1 MSEQIFLNAELRQRL
16 GTNKNREIRRE
27 DSMVPAVIYGNEE
40 ESKNIK
46 VPLNEIAKASMD
58 ENFFTQV
65 LLIKLEG
72 NEEKVV
78 LKELQREP
86 EKGKFLHADFQRVS
100 RKTKLKVVLPIK
112 VLGEE
117 ECLGIKEGGVLTRNL
132 VEIEVACLAGNI
144 PESLDIDITN
154 LELDQSIRL
163 TEISLPDGVEIPGLD
178 EEHDQQVL
186 NVQIPKIIE
195 EPEEELPSETDDEES
210 EAETSSEAPD
220 DAASEEG
227 AEEASEES
235 S

>member
-27 DSMVPAVIYGNEE
+27 DSMVPAVIYGNED

-58 ENFFTQV
+58 ENFYTQV

-78 LKELQREP
+78 LKELQRDP

-112 VLGEE
+112 ILGEE

-144 PESLDIDITN
+144 PESLDVDITN
-154 LELDQSIRL
+154 LELDQSLRL
-163 TEISLPDGVEIPGLD
+163 TEMNLPEGVEIPGLD
-178 EEHDQQVL
+178 DEHDQQIL

-195 EPEEELPSETDDEES
+195 EPEEDLVLEGEDAESEES
-210 EAETSSEAPD
+210 SSEASE
-220 DAASEEG
+220 DAAPEEG
-227 AEEASEES
+227 AEEVSEEDS
-235 S
+235 

>member
-40 ESKNIK
+40 
-46 VPLNEIAKASMD
+46 
-58 ENFFTQV
+58 
-65 LLIKLEG
+65 
-72 NEEKVV
+72 KVV
-78 LKELQREP
+78 LKELQRDP

-112 VLGEE
+112 ILGEE

-144 PESLDIDITN
+144 PESLDVDITN
-154 LELDQSIRL
+154 LELDQSLRL
-163 TEISLPDGVEIPGLD
+163 TEMNLPEGVEIPGLD
-178 EEHDQQVL
+178 DEHDQQIL

-195 EPEEELPSETDDEES
+195 EPEEDLVLEGEDAESEES
-210 EAETSSEAPD
+210 SSEASE
-220 DAASEEG
+220 DAAPEEG
-227 AEEASEES
+227 AEEVSEEDS
-235 S
+235 

>member
-58 ENFFTQV
+58 ENFYTQV

-78 LKELQREP
+78 LKELQRDP

-112 VLGEE
+112 ILGEE

-144 PESLDIDITN
+144 PESLDVDITN
-154 LELDQSIRL
+154 LELDQSLRL
-163 TEISLPDGVEIPGLD
+163 TEINLPEGVEIPGLD
-178 EEHDQQVL
+178 DEHDQQVL

-195 EPEEELPSETDDEES
+195 EPEEDLVLEGEDAESEES
-210 EAETSSEAPD
+210 SSEASE
-220 DAASEEG
+220 DAAPEEG
-227 AEEASEES
+227 AEEVSEKDS
-235 S
+235 

>member
-27 DSMVPAVIYGNEE
+27 DSMVPAVIYGNEQ

-58 ENFFTQV
+58 ENFYTQV

-72 NEEKVV
+72 NDEKVV

-100 RKTKLKVVLPIK
+100 SKTKLKVVLPIK
-112 VLGEE
+112 VIGED
-117 ECLGIKEGGVLTRNL
+117 ECLGIKEGGVLTRNI

-144 PESLDIDITN
+144 PESLEVDITN
-154 LELDQSIRL
+154 LELDQSVRL
-163 TEISLPDGVEIPGLD
+163 TEISLPEGVEIPGLD

-195 EPEEELPSETDDEES
+195 EPEEDLASETDETES
-210 EAETSSEAPD
+210 GEETSSEASD
-220 DAASEEG
+220 EAGSEEG